1 MIEFSV
7 TAISWVSGILSA
19 LYFFN
24 LIYYQIKKVEL
35 ISDTASDIHL
45 TVIVVLGLVKIPL
58 IQSLNVY
65 QYAMIFMMIASLV
78 YLLYRKQKK

>member
-1 MIEFSV
+1 MIEFSIN
-7 TAISWVSGILSA
+7 AINWISGILSA